1 MYSRFSRVIHMYLG
15 LGLGLS
21 YPVEIHILIGYPGGI
36 FLVKILFSP
45 G

>member
-1 MYSRFSRVIHMYLG
+1 MYLGLG

-21 YPVEIHILIGYPGGI
+21 YPGEIYIYVDYPGGI
-36 FLVKILFSP
+36 FVTRNLFSP